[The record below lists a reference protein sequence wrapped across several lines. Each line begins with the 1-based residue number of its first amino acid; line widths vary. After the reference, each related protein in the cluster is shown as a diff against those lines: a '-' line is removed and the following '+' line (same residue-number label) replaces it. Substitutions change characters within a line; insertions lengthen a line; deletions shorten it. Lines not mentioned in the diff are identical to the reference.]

1 MSIKV
6 DKIVQILI
14 VFFVGVLINVQ
25 VQADQPKVGRNAA
38 AKYFQ
43 AKSKNS
49 GETEEPSY
57 ASRNPTNIETL
68 NSTDH
73 YLTVSLGKMTQSD
86 AYNWGPSSKETDVGG
101 MVFDLTY
108 RLTMDSS
115 LYDQGV
121 RISYADY
128 TPAGQLAQKLS
139 FMYAMLLPDAGS
151 QFPLYFGLA
160 FGPGIFMKQ
169 ITNESAITLDY
180 QLLLG
185 LRLFNVFEKSGFSI
199 EGGLRNHLQLTS
211 DGQFNS
217 VYATAGAVF
226 TF

>member
-1 MSIKV
+1 MEKIK
-6 DKIVQILI
+6 LFSA
-14 VFFVGVLINVQ
+14 VFFLSSLVTFN
-25 VQADQPKVGRNAA
+25 ASAEAPKVGKKAA

-43 AKSKNS
+43 AQNKS
-49 GETEEPSY
+49 GGAAEDTSY
-57 ASRNPTNIETL
+57 VPRKPAAVQTL
-68 NSTDH
+68 DSSDH
-73 YLTVSLGKMTQSD
+73 YLTVSLGKMTSSD
-86 AYNWGPSSKETDVGG
+86 AYKWGQDSKETDVGG
-101 MVFDLTY
+101 MLFDLTY
-108 RLTMDSS
+108 RLTMDES

-121 RISYADY
+121 RISYADF
-128 TPAGQLAQKLS
+128 TPAGQRAQKLS

-160 FGPGIFMKQ
+160 AGPGVFMKQ
-169 ITNESAITLDY
+169 LSGESSLTLDY

-185 LRLFNVFEKSGFSI
+185 LRLFNVFNKSGFSL

-217 VYATAGAVF
+217 VYVSAGAVF

>member
-1 MSIKV
+1 MGTLKFFSC
-6 DKIVQILI
+6 
-14 VFFVGVLINVQ
+14 VFFLTQLSSLPVL
-25 VQADQPKVGRNAA
+25 AEAPKVGKKAA

-43 AKSKNS
+43 ANNKGGAS
-49 GETEEPSY
+49 GEDAALVGRKP
-57 ASRNPTNIETL
+57 AAIETL
-68 NSTDH
+68 ESGDH

-86 AYNWGPSSKETDVGG
+86 AYNWGLDTKETDVGG

-108 RLTMDSS
+108 RLTMDEA

-121 RISYADY
+121 RISYADF
-128 TPAGQLAQKLS
+128 TPAGQRAQKLS
-139 FMYAMLLPDAGS
+139 FMYVMLLPDAGS

-160 FGPGIFMKQ
+160 MGPGVFMKQ
-169 ITNESAITLDY
+169 LSNESALTLDY

-185 LRLFNVFEKSGFSI
+185 LRLFNIFNKSGFSI

>member
-1 MSIKV
+1 MKFIIK
-6 DKIVQILI
+6 KIFLLLVVLTTL
-14 VFFVGVLINVQ
+14 VFSNLQ
-25 VQADQPKVGRNAA
+25 ALADQPKVGRKAA

-43 AKSKNS
+43 AQNKNQGDS
-49 GETEEPSY
+49 VEPRF
-57 ASRNPTNIETL
+57 ATRNPANLETL
-68 NSTDH
+68 DSSDH

-86 AYNWGPSSKETDVGG
+86 AYNWGINSKETDLGG

-108 RLTMDSS
+108 RLTMDST

-128 TPAGQLAQKLS
+128 KPAGQRAQKLS

-151 QFPLYFGLA
+151 QFPLYFGMA

-169 ITNESAITLDY
+169 LQNESAITLDY

>member
-1 MSIKV
+1 MRKTFF
-6 DKIVQILI
+6 IL
-14 VFFVGVLINVQ
+14 VVLGLSSLVSN
-25 VQADQPKVGRNAA
+25 QAFAEAPKVGKRAA

-43 AKSKNS
+43 AKNKDADT
-49 GETEEPSY
+49 GEDAALVRHKP
-57 ASRNPTNIETL
+57 AAIETL
-68 NSTDH
+68 DAKDH

-86 AYNWGPSSKETDVGG
+86 AYNWGMNSKETDVGG
-101 MVFDLTY
+101 TVFDLTY
-108 RLTMDSS
+108 RLTMDDA

-121 RISYADY
+121 RISYADFS
-128 TPAGQLAQKLS
+128 PAGQRAQKLS

-160 FGPGIFMKQ
+160 AGAGVFMKQ
-169 ITNESAITLDY
+169 LSGESALTLDY

-185 LRLFNVFEKSGFSI
+185 LRLFNLFNKSGFSI
-199 EGGLRNHLQLTS
+199 EGGLRNHLHLTS

>member
-1 MSIKV
+1 MC
-6 DKIVQILI
+6 L
-14 VFFVGVLINVQ
+14 Q
-25 VQADQPKVGRNAA
+25 VAAESPKVGKKAA

-43 AKSKNS
+43 AQNKNNNY
-49 GETEEPSY
+49 GEDSALVGRKP
-57 ASRNPTNIETL
+57 AIETL
-68 NSTDH
+68 DSSDH
-73 YLTVSLGKMTQSD
+73 YLTISFGKMTQSD
-86 AYNWGPSSKETDVGG
+86 AYNWGLNTKETDVGG
-101 MVFDLTY
+101 TVFDLTY
-108 RLTMDSS
+108 RLTMDNA
-115 LYDQGV
+115 LYDQGI

-128 TPAGQLAQKLS
+128 TPAGQRAQKLS

-151 QFPLYFGLA
+151 QFPLYFGVA

-169 ITNESAITLDY
+169 LTDESALTLDY

-185 LRLFNVFEKSGFSI
+185 LRLFNVFNRSGFSI

>member
-1 MSIKV
+1 ME
-6 DKIVQILI
+6 KIIQFLI
-14 VFFVGVLINVQ
+14 IIVTSVMIYFQ
-25 VQADQPKVGRNAA
+25 AHADQPKVGRKAA

-43 AKSKNS
+43 ANGKSYESAENP
-49 GETEEPSY
+49 TY
-57 ASRNPTNIETL
+57 ASRNPARIETL
-68 NSTDH
+68 DSSDH

-86 AYNWGPSSKETDVGG
+86 AYNWGINTKETDVGG

-128 TPAGQLAQKLS
+128 TPTGQRAQKLS

-160 FGPGIFMKQ
+160 FGPGVFMKQ
-169 ITNESAITLDY
+169 ITNESALTLDY

-185 LRLFNVFEKSGFSI
+185 LRLFNVFEKSGFSL

>member
-1 MSIKV
+1 MGKLKLFSA
-6 DKIVQILI
+6 
-14 VFFVGVLINVQ
+14 FFFLNSL
-25 VQADQPKVGRNAA
+25 ATFNAFAEAPKVGKKAA

-43 AKSKNS
+43 AQNKGGGS
-49 GETEEPSY
+49 GEDAALKGRKP
-57 ASRNPTNIETL
+57 AAIETL
-68 NSTDH
+68 NSSDH
-73 YLTVSLGKMTQSD
+73 YLTVSLGKMTSSD
-86 AYNWGPSSKETDVGG
+86 AYNWGLITKESDIGG
-101 MVFDLTY
+101 MVFDITY
-108 RLTMDSS
+108 RLTADES

-121 RISYADY
+121 RISYAEF
-128 TPAGQLAQKLS
+128 TPAGQRAQKLS

-160 FGPGIFMKQ
+160 AGPGVFMKQ
-169 ITNESAITLDY
+169 LSDESALTLDY

-185 LRLFNVFEKSGFSI
+185 LRLFNIFNKSGFSL

-217 VYATAGAVF
+217 VYVTAGAVF